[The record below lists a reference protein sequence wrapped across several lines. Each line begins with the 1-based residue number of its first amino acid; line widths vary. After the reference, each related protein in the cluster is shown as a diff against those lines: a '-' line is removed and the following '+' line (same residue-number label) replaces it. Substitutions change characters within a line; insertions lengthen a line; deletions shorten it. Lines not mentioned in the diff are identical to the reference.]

1 MSPSSP
7 SSPERPLTAELR
19 QWSQSFR
26 TATPTRSEAGPSSMS
41 SGEGSSSSPDPAEH
55 PPADSFA
62 LRLPRAKLPRLAEE
76 LRAVPPERV
85 AALQAGGRRVWER
98 FTFSSLGLAEKRRM
112 CGGTHFTAA
121 ADGCVPRLG
130 APGGKH
136 SQAFLASSA
145 ITGQD
150 AIATLLQLLRARL
163 LERTSPERG

>member
-1 MSPSSP
+1 M
-7 SSPERPLTAELR
+7 LD
-19 QWSQSFR
+19 F
-26 TATPTRSEAGPSSMS
+26 
-41 SGEGSSSSPDPAEH
+41 
-55 PPADSFA
+55 DSFA